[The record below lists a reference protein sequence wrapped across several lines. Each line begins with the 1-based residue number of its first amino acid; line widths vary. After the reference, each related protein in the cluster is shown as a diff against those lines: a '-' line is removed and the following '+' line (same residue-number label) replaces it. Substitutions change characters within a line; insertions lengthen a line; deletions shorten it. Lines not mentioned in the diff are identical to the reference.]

1 MSFLYDVYRALT
13 SGVFLTCLP
22 PFWLYTQLSGR
33 YRKGFG
39 ERLGF
44 LLGTVHQK
52 RAGSPRIW
60 IHAASLGEVKVAR
73 AVAGHLHQQVPSSEI
88 VVSTNTEHGHA
99 LAEETFRE
107 SRVVYAPLDF
117 FVTVRKALSIVQPD
131 IVVFL
136 ETEIWPAWF
145 TEAHRNRIKV
155 AIVNGRIS
163 VRSVPSYRR
172 LGRFFREVM
181 GKVDAFSMITE
192 EDASRIVEIGADPE
206 KIEVNGNAKYDLLMK
221 EADPDLGSKARKML
235 NLRPSQ
241 HVFIAGSTREGEE
254 KIVLDVYEKIVKQFS
269 DMVLVIAPR
278 HIVRTPAIE
287 SLVKSRGFQYQ
298 LRTELKEGGSV
309 RSASVVI
316 MNTFGE
322 LFGLYSAGS
331 INFCGA
337 SLVPLGGQNPLE
349 AGVWGKVVFYGP
361 HMEDFLD
368 AKALLE
374 KAGAGIEVKNGKD
387 FAEKAIW
394 LLNHPE
400 SAGHLGMKARE
411 ALLRNQGAAQKH
423 AAVIT
428 RLLYQGDPKMTGAG
442 DVRP

>member
-1 MSFLYDVYRALT
+1 MSFLYNAYKTLT
-13 SGVFLTCLP
+13 CGVFLTCLP
-22 PFWLYTQLSGR
+22 PFWIYTRLSR
-33 YRKGFG
+33 HHRKSFG
-39 ERLGF
+39 ERLGLF
-44 LLGTVHQK
+44 PVTLSEK
-52 RAGSPRIW
+52 RMGSPRIW

-73 AVAGHLHQQVPSSEI
+73 AVADHLYARVPSIEI
-88 VVSTNTEHGHA
+88 VLSTNTDHGHA

-107 SRVVYAPLDF
+107 SPVVYAPLDF
-117 FVTVRKALSIVQPD
+117 FVTVRRALSTVQPD
-131 IVVFL
+131 ILVFL

-145 TEAHRNRIKV
+145 TEAHRNGIKI
-155 AIVNGRIS
+155 AMVNGRIS
-163 VRSVPSYRR
+163 VRSVQSYRR
-172 LGRFFREVM
+172 LRSFFREVL
-181 GKVDAFSMITE
+181 GRVDAFSMITE
-192 EDASRIVEIGADPE
+192 EDASRIIEIGAEPD

-221 EADPDLGSKARKML
+221 EAAPELGGKARKVL
-235 NLRPSQ
+235 NLQPSQ
-241 HVFIAGSTREGEE
+241 PVFVAGSTREGEE
-254 KIVLDVYEKIVKQFS
+254 EIILDVYERIVQHFP
-269 DMVLVIAPR
+269 DMILVIAPR
-278 HIVRTPAIE
+278 HIDRTPAIE
-287 SLVKSRGFQYQ
+287 SLIKSRGFQYQ

-309 RSASVVI
+309 RRAPVVI

-374 KAGAGIEVKNGKD
+374 KAGAGIEVKNREL
-387 FAEKAIW
+387 FAKKAIW

-400 SAGHLGMKARE
+400 SAEDLGMRAKE
-411 ALLRNQGAAQKH
+411 VLLENQGAAEKH

-428 RLLYQGDPKMTGAG
+428 RLLHQRTP
-442 DVRP
+442 